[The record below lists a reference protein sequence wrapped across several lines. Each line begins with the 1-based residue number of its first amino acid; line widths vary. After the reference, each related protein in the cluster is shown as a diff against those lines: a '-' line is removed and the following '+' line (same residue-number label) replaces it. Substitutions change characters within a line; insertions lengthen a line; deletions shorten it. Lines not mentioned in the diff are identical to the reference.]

1 MTDELAF
8 EAEVERHYRHNF
20 IVNFLDGAFFWFGGS
35 FIAARTILPLYVS
48 HLTDSKLLLG
58 LIPAIASGGW
68 LVPQLF
74 TANWVQRLPRK
85 KVVPVRLGLFSERL
99 PVFLLVPAAWLSV
112 RAPAVAL
119 AAVFVLFAWHVVGA
133 GVIAVA
139 WQDMIAKI
147 IPVDRRGRFFG
158 LTNFS
163 GTAAGVWGAAAA
175 AWLLDGYDFPD
186 GYVLC
191 FAAAAALIGVSW
203 IFLALTR
210 EPVQVSQTEHVPQR
224 EYWRRL
230 PAVLRGDRNFA
241 RYLLSQAVI
250 SLGGMAGGFVA
261 VYAVQR
267 WDLPDAEAGR
277 LTAAMLI
284 GQAACNLVFGF
295 VADRKGHKLVLEWST
310 LLGTLAIGLAAIAP
324 APAWFYA
331 VFALSG
337 GSVAGFILSGIMIAF
352 EFSSPDMRPTYI
364 GLNNTTSGAVAS
376 VSPLFGGWLAG
387 TIGYRWLFVV
397 AFAIGLIGFALL
409 RWSVREPR
417 QVSAARHGVRSGD

>member
-1 MTDELAF
+1 MADERAF

-20 IVNFLDGAFFWFGGS
+20 IVNFLDGAAFWFGAS

-99 PVFLLVPAAWLSV
+99 PVFLLVPAAWLSA
-112 RAPAVAL
+112 RLPAVAL

-133 GVIAVA
+133 GLIAVA

-163 GTAAGVWGAAAA
+163 GTAAGVLGAAAA

-241 RYLLSQAVI
+241 RYLLSQVVI

-284 GQAACNLVFGF
+284 GQAACNLLFGF

-387 TIGYRWLFVV
+387 TIGYQWLFVL

-417 QVSAARHGVRSGD
+417 RVSAARHGAQSGD